1 MACGMGLH
9 IMYYSDI
16 IDNFSEAVNCCQP
29 LKTCSAKFILVS
41 TPELSNTQHAK
52 KMAILLWVGPS
63 LLIIMGGPPLSS
75 NILLE
80 NPNFGIQELME
91 N

>member
-1 MACGMGLH
+1 MGLH
-9 IMYYSDI
+9 IMYYNDI
-16 IDNFSEAVNCCQP
+16 IDNFSEVVNCCQP

-52 KMAILLWVGPS
+52 KNGNTTLGWS
-63 LLIIMGGPPLSS
+63 LPINHHGWSPLSS

>member
-1 MACGMGLH
+1 MGLH
-9 IMYYSDI
+9 IMYYNDI
-16 IDNFSEAVNCCQP
+16 IDNFSEVVNCCQP

-63 LLIIMGGPPLSS
+63 LLIIMGGPPPSS
-75 NILLE
+75 NTLLE